1 MNNEIINPEVT
12 RTIIN
17 MIIIIVVLR
26 LILTHQM
33 LTTNLNL
40 NKKIKKLNKIF
51 QIA

>member
-12 RTIIN
+12 RTKIN

-33 LTTNLNL
+33 LTTNLIL
-40 NKKIKKLNKIF
+40 NNEIKKLNKIF